1 MPPSLRPEHLLA
13 AILSSTEDGLLSFS
27 LNGTIQ
33 SWSRGAERLY
43 GYAAAE
49 ITGRPVTILL
59 PIYEVPTCEEFLRTA
74 KDGTFHC
81 CEKTERLRKD
91 GSRIRVALKRAAVRD
106 ESGAVAGI
114 VETASADGLHAQS
127 PAAEGQLRS
136 LVEQMPAILWTT
148 DQSLRI
154 TSHWGAGLG
163 PSKVRAKDL
172 VGRTLYDYLK
182 CQDPHAAP
190 IAQHAEALRG
200 VSSYFEYRHGNRH
213 FAVHLSPLRMASG
226 EIKGC
231 VGAGIDI
238 TDRKKSEDQIR
249 YQATH
254 DALTGLANYRE
265 FMDTLETEVR
275 RAERSKHLFA
285 LLLLD
290 LDELKAINDKYG
302 HLVGNRALTRL
313 SEVIKD
319 HSRATD
325 LAARYG
331 GDEFAVVLIDA
342 DPGMANRIAQRVE
355 RAFRDGQERPP
366 LTVSIGIS
374 VYPEDGRTAP
384 ELLEAADRH
393 LYKRKT
399 PHTHRES
406 ARVKLHRKR
415 AR

>member
-1 MPPSLRPEHLLA
+1 MPPSLRPEHVLA
-13 AILSSTEDGLLSFS
+13 TILSSTEYGLLSFS
-27 LNGTIQ
+27 LDGTIQ
-33 SWSRGAERLY
+33 SWSGGAEQLY

-49 ITGRPVTILL
+49 ITGRPVTMLL
-59 PIYEVPTCEEFLRTA
+59 PIYQIPACEEFLRAA
-74 KDGTFHC
+74 KNGVFAC
-81 CEKTERLRKD
+81 RENTERLRKD

-106 ESGAVAGI
+106 ETGSVMGI
-114 VETASADGLHAQS
+114 LETASAEGLHAQS
-127 PAAEGQLRS
+127 RAAEGHLPS
-136 LVEQMPAILWTT
+136 LLEQMPAILWTT
-148 DQSLRI
+148 DQNLRI
-154 TSHWGAGLG
+154 TSSWGAGFSR
-163 PSKVRAKDL
+163 SKVKASEL

-200 VSSYFEYRHGNRH
+200 ISTYFEYRHGNRH
-213 FAVHLSPLRMASG
+213 FGVHLRPLRAASG
-226 EIKGC
+226 EITGC
-231 VGAGIDI
+231 IGAGIDI
-238 TDRKKSEDQIR
+238 TERKRSEDQIR

-265 FMDTLETEVR
+265 FMDTLEVEVR
-275 RAERSKHLFA
+275 RAERSKHVFA

-302 HLVGNRALTRL
+302 HLVGNRALKRL
-313 SEVIKD
+313 SEIIQD

-374 VYPEDGRTAP
+374 IYPEDGRTAAD
-384 ELLEAADRH
+384 LLEAADRH
-393 LYKRKT
+393 LYKRKKAAHAQGVT
-399 PHTHRES
+399 
-406 ARVKLHRKR
+406 AG
-415 AR
+415 